1 MKVLLVSAYFP
12 VKPDDSARSFVRDE
26 AYALSRSG
34 VEVDVARWRYAG
46 RLFHTKDLM
55 VDGIR
60 VHGLK
65 LFSPKNLL
73 VGFSKLWKLPVSLFP
88 LKELGRTWV
97 FFSYGRQLAKII
109 KRCDADVVHAHFAYP
124 DGFVASFAEENM
136 GKPLVI
142 SIWGY
147 DVQSDLKSGYGS
159 LSQKYTA
166 YLVKRALMAAD
177 AIIVGDE
184 THYNTVIQLIG
195 GEQKGKVHF
204 IPAGIDIDRF
214 NPNVDGSI
222 VRKKLSITT
231 NQPVILFARH
241 LRPIYG
247 VEYLI
252 KAIPHVIE
260 KCPEAVFLVLGEGPL
275 LNDLQQLADSLK
287 VAEHVKFL
295 GQVRKTEMPF
305 YYAASDIFVDPC
317 IMGQGYGSLEALAC
331 GKPVVGFKV
340 GQIKVREGVNGF
352 LVELGDIEGLADRL
366 LQLIEQP
373 HIRKEM
379 GEKGRRTIKKNYSL
393 GSRINDILRIY
404 NSFCVDNRK

>member
-73 VGFSKLWKLPVSLFP
+73 VGFSKLWRLPVSLFP

-124 DGFVASFAEENM
+124 DGFVASFAEENI

-252 KAIPHVIE
+252 RAIPYVIE
-260 KCPEAVFLVLGEGPL
+260 KCPDAVFLILGMGPL
-275 LNDLQQLADSLK
+275 LAELQRLVNGLN
-287 VAEHVKFL
+287 VANHVKFL
-295 GQVRKTEMPF
+295 GQIPKADMPY

-317 IMGQGYGSLEALAC
+317 IFGQGYATLEALSC

-340 GQIKVREGVNGF
+340 GQIKVEDRKDGF
-352 LVELGDIEGLADRL
+352 LVEFGNVEEIARKIIWLAENPSERQKMGAYGRKRIE
-366 LQLIEQP
+366 
-373 HIRKEM
+373 KY
-379 GEKGRRTIKKNYSL
+379 YSL
-393 GSRINDILRIY
+393 RSRIGSIIHLY
-404 NSFCVDNRK
+404 KQVMSP

>member
-12 VKPDDSARSFVRDE
+12 VKPEDPARSFVRDE
-26 AYALSRSG
+26 AFALSDSG
-34 VEVDVARWRYAG
+34 VDVHVARWRYAG
-46 RLFHTKDLM
+46 RLFSTRGSV
-55 VDGIR
+55 VDGIH

-73 VGFSKLWKLPVSLFP
+73 VGLGNVLRLPISLFP
-88 LKELGRTWV
+88 VKELGRTGV
-97 FFSYGRQLAKII
+97 FFSYGKQVEAIV
-109 KRCDADVVHAHFAYP
+109 KRYNMDVIHAHFAHP
-124 DGFVASFAEENM
+124 DGFVASFAKKNTD
-136 GKPLVI
+136 KPLVI

-166 YLVKRALMAAD
+166 YLVKRALMVAD

-195 GEQKGKVHF
+195 EGQKGKVYF

-222 VRKKLSITT
+222 VRKKLSITA

-317 IMGQGYGSLEALAC
+317 IMGQGYAASEALSC

-340 GQIKVREGVNGF
+340 GQIKVEDGKDGF
-352 LVELGDIEGLADRL
+352 LVKFGNV
-366 LQLIEQP
+366 
-373 HIRKEM
+373 KEM
-379 GEKGRRTIKKNYSL
+379 AQKIIWLAENPSERQKMGVCGRKRVEKCFSL
-393 GSRINDILRIY
+393 KSRISNIFDLYEKII
-404 NSFCVDNRK
+404 SS